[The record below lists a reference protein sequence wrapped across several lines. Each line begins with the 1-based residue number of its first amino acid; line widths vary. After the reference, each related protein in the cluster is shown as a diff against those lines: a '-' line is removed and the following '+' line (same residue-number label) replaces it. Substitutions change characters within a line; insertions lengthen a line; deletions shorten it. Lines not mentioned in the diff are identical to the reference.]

1 MVEREDGII
10 TVSDIVQM
18 IMPIVR
24 ASPVRRVI
32 LYGSYAKGT
41 NTPESDVDLIIDSN
55 GELKGIDF
63 FVLSAEIAKALPIKS
78 DIFEY
83 REIKPNSA
91 MYNEIAKDGVVIY
104 AG

>member
-1 MVEREDGII
+1 MPERDVVI

-18 IMPIVR
+18 ITPIIKT
-24 ASPVRRVI
+24 SPVKRVI

-41 NTPESDVDLIIDSN
+41 NTPKSDVDLIIDSN

-91 MYNEIAKDGVVIY
+91 MYNEITKDGVVIY

>member
-1 MVEREDGII
+1 MTECEAAMI
-10 TVSDIVQM
+10 TISDITQM
-18 IMPIVR
+18 IMPIVK
-24 ASPVRRVI
+24 ASPIKRVI

-41 NTPESDVDLIIDSN
+41 NTSESDVDLIIDSN
-55 GELKGIDF
+55 GELKGIEF
-63 FVLSAEIAKALPIKS
+63 FMLSAEIAKALPIKS

-104 AG
+104 AS

>member
-1 MVEREDGII
+1 MTEREVIMI
-10 TVSDIVQM
+10 TVSDIAQM
-18 IMPIVR
+18 ITPIVK

-63 FVLSAEIAKALPIKS
+63 FVLSAEIAKALPVKT

-91 MYNEIAKDGVVIY
+91 MYNEIARDGVVIY
-104 AG
+104 AS

>member
-1 MVEREDGII
+1 MSEREVVNI

-18 IMPIVR
+18 ITPIIKT
-24 ASPVRRVI
+24 SPVKRVI

-41 NTPESDVDLIIDSN
+41 NTPKSDVDLIIDSN

>member
-1 MVEREDGII
+1 MI
-10 TVSDIVQM
+10 TIDNITRM
-18 IMPIVR
+18 ILPIVSK
-24 ASPVRRVI
+24 SPVKRVI

-41 NTPESDVDLIIDSN
+41 STPDSDVDLIIDSD

-91 MYNEIAKDGVVIY
+91 MYKEIERDGVVIY
-104 AG
+104 GV

>member
-1 MVEREDGII
+1 MAKKEVVSI

-18 IMPIVR
+18 ITPIVMK
-24 ASPVRRVI
+24 SPVRRVI

-41 NTPESDVDLIIDSN
+41 NTPESDVDLVIDSR

-91 MYNEIAKDGVVIY
+91 MYNEIARDGVVNY
-104 AG
+104 AS

>member
-1 MVEREDGII
+1 MTEHDVITV
-10 TVSDIVQM
+10 TVSDIVQ
-18 IMPIVR
+18 IITPIVK
-24 ASPVRRVI
+24 ASPIRRVI

-41 NTPESDVDLIIDSN
+41 NTPESDVDLIIDSY

-91 MYNEIAKDGVVIY
+91 MYNEIVKDGVVIY
-104 AG
+104 AR

>member
-1 MVEREDGII
+1 MAEHEVVMI
-10 TVSDIVQM
+10 TVSDIAQM
-18 IMPIVR
+18 ITPIVK

-63 FVLSAEIAKALPIKS
+63 FVLSAEIAKTLPVES

-83 REIKPNSA
+83 REIRPNSA
-91 MYNEIAKDGVVIY
+91 MYNEIARDGVVIY
-104 AG
+104 AN

>member
-1 MVEREDGII
+1 MTERDVVMMTVNEITQII
-10 TVSDIVQM
+10 T
-18 IMPIVR
+18 PIVK
-24 ASPVRRVI
+24 ANPVRRVI

-41 NTPESDVDLIIDSN
+41 NTPKSDVDLIIDCN

-83 REIKPNSA
+83 REIKPQSA
-91 MYNEIAKDGVVIY
+91 MYNEIARDGVVIY

>member
-1 MVEREDGII
+1 MSERDVVI

-18 IMPIVR
+18 ITPIIKT
-24 ASPVRRVI
+24 SPVKRVI

-41 NTPESDVDLIIDSN
+41 NTPKSDVDLIIDSN

-91 MYNEIAKDGVVIY
+91 MYNEITKDGVVIY